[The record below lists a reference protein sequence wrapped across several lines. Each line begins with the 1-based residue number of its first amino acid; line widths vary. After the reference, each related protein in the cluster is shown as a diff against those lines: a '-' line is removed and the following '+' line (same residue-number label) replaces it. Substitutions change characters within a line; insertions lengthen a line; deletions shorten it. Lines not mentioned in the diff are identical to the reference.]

1 MKTANIREIFLS
13 IQGEGPYI
21 GEQQLFIRFCGCNLK
36 CEYCDTDFNI
46 TKSKIY
52 TTESLLSEIKKHG
65 EKLVLSLTGGE
76 PLVSVDFL
84 EEFLPPAKTAGHTI
98 YLETNGTLPENL
110 SKIINYIDI
119 VSADIKIESA
129 TKQNISFSTI
139 DKFFSVASQK
149 ETFIKTVFDS
159 NITDKEITEVIE
171 IATKYNLPI
180 ILQPKMNNNSFCDTT
195 CDIENIFRK
204 FVKQY
209 NNIRL
214 IPQMHK
220 FLNVR

>member
-36 CEYCDTDFNI
+36 CEYCDTDFDI
-46 TKSKIY
+46 TKSKTY
-52 TTESLLSEIKKHG
+52 TTEALLNEIKKHG

-76 PLVSVDFL
+76 PLVSIDFL
-84 EEFLPPAKTAGHTI
+84 QEFIPMAKAAGHTI
-98 YLETNGTLPENL
+98 YLETNGTLPDNL
-110 SKIINYIDI
+110 SKIINYVDI

-129 TKQNISFSTI
+129 AKQNISLSTI
-139 DKFFSVASQK
+139 DKFFNIARKK
-149 ETFIKTVFDS
+149 ETFIKAVFDG
-159 NITDKEITEVIE
+159 NITDNE
-171 IATKYNLPI
+171 IAEIISVAKKYNLPI
-180 ILQPKMNNNSFCDTT
+180 ILQPKMADISFCDTT
-195 CDIENIFRK
+195 RDIENVFLK

-209 NNIRL
+209 KNIRL